1 MWDREPGFVDD
12 LLLEQNY
19 IEVESARAPTLRA
32 HAPGVGLDPLQL
44 DEQVVR
50 RELGLY
56 GDHLIEE
63 WSLGHRSNWSG
74 LFSVGL
80 TQHPRSSQGRDRAS
94 RLSQKYLTLAEVGAE
109 RYVGDIPHARSRST
123 ATSA

>member
-1 MWDREPGFVDD
+1 MWNRKSGFVDD
-12 LLLEQNY
+12 LPLEEDY
-19 IEVESARAPTLRA
+19 VEVESTRAPTLRA
-32 HAPGVGLDPLQL
+32 HASGVGLDPLQL
-44 DEQVVR
+44 DEEVVR

-63 WSLGHRSNWSG
+63 WSLGYRSDRSG

-94 RLSQKYLTLAEVGAE
+94 RLSQKYLTLAEVGAK
-109 RYVGDIPHARSRST
+109 RYVGDISHARSRSA